1 MLANSQQ
8 HAAGSVAKKVDTG
21 SGEDSEAESSSKLRM
36 NTHDEGGASAG
47 DLMEGVAERSPKS
60 VAAVMLV

>member
-1 MLANSQQ
+1 M
-8 HAAGSVAKKVDTG
+8 DTG
-21 SGEDSEAESSSKLRM
+21 SGEDSEAESSKLRL
-36 NTHDEGGASAG
+36 NTQDEGGVSAG

>member
-1 MLANSQQ
+1 MLANQQ
-8 HAAGSVAKKVDTG
+8 NAAGSVSKKVDTG
-21 SGEDSEAESSSKLRM
+21 SGEDSEAESSKLRL
-36 NTHDEGGASAG
+36 NTQDEGGVSAG